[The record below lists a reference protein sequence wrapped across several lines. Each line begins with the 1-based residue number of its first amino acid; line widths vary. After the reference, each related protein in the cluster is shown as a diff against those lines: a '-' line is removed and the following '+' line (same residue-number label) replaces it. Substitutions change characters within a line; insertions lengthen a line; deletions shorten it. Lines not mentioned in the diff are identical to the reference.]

1 MDERLNAI
9 VFFVPGV
16 VIALL
21 IAYFSTSGGVQL
33 PLKLM
38 SIDKLE
44 HFAAYFVLTVSFLWG
59 FWKIGKLVRHIPWI
73 VFFSAVGYGT
83 LLEFI
88 QFAYFPDRFFEL
100 LDIVANI
107 CGSFAGLY
115 LFRFFVNK
123 TS

>member
-1 MDERLNAI
+1 MIYFLPGIAAAI
-9 VFFVPGV
+9 
-16 VIALL
+16 L
-21 IAYFSTSGGVQL
+21 IAYLSTSGGVQL
-33 PLKLM
+33 PVGLM
-38 SIDKLE
+38 SVDKFG
-44 HFAAYFVLTVSFLWG
+44 HFVAYLGLCGSFLWG
-59 FWKIGKLVRHIPWI
+59 FWNIGKLTNRILWI
-73 VFFSAVGYGT
+73 VFFCSTGYGI

-107 CGSFAGLY
+107 CGSFAALY